1 MNKTMNLF
9 RSKSRSKTMSMSKKM
24 NKSRKSNLR
33 NSMSRS
39 KSLNHLGFKTRV
51 TEDILDEIK
60 ETMKK
65 LYKNAKEDD
74 MYHVKKGGMMETEDD
89 MKHGSTHGGA
99 THGGAMRGSRRSRRS
114 VRSASPPAPLTEAE
128 LNSWRVTGRWPG
140 NYGCRTQANKKE
152 YVLQGTL
159 LDRFGGDWG
168 VYLGK
173 PVDSFISRSMNRI
186 SNRNLNKYQEY
197 YTSDKHHLL
206 PATHKYHL
214 YEVNKPIYTFSCIA
228 AAAFDK
234 PGGAKQFLVPA
245 IHLTATELPLSL
257 SDEHAELVDPNVGP
271 TRFYKVSYLV
281 AQNVL
286 TEVAPTRFPPWN

>member
-1 MNKTMNLF
+1 M
-9 RSKSRSKTMSMSKKM
+9 SMSMSKKM

-39 KSLNHLGFKTRV
+39 KSLNHLGSKTRV
-51 TEDILDEIK
+51 TEDILEEIK

-89 MKHGSTHGGA
+89 MKHGATHGGA
-99 THGGAMRGSRRSRRS
+99 TRASRRSRRS
-114 VRSASPPAPLTEAE
+114 AISAPPAPLTQAE
-128 LNSWRVTGRWPG
+128 INSWRVSGRWPG
-140 NYGCRTQANKKE
+140 NYGCRTRHNKRE
-152 YVLQGTL
+152 YVLQGTP

-173 PVDSFISRSMNRI
+173 PTDSFISRSMNRI

-206 PATHKYHL
+206 PATHQYHL
-214 YEVNKPIYTFSCIA
+214 YQVNRPIYTFSCIA

-245 IHLTATELPLSL
+245 IDLTTTVLPLSL
-257 SDEHAELVDPNVGP
+257 LDAHTELVDPNVGP
-271 TRFYKVSYLV
+271 TRFYKVSYLI

-286 TEVAPTRFPPWN
+286 TEVAPARFPPWN